1 MRNVVKY
8 LLALI
13 GAGAV
18 AGALY
23 AYFSKKNNPECEEV
37 ELEISEEEDFD
48 LDDDLEPVTNREY
61 VTLNPA
67 KEADKAAEEAKE
79 EE

>member
-13 GAGAV
+13 GLGAA

-23 AYFSKKNNPECEEV
+23 AYFSKKNSSDCEEFD
-37 ELEISEEEDFD
+37 LEISEEEDFD

-61 VTLNPA
+61 VTLNQT
-67 KEADKAAEEAKE
+67 KETVETEEVTEEA
-79 EE
+79 